1 MLRCFSPRL
10 GDPSAVGFLS
20 RQFVRVSAMIPDP
33 DKTASIHLDYG
44 ADSAD
49 FDVQDLHVCRQGLRI
64 KTRWY
69 FEPGAELSVNFQL
82 NDDSARRRI
91 LRTEGVVADCSRL
104 EDGGGFLVTVVF
116 LEVTDDIL
124 AVIRDVAES
133 MEFS

>member
-1 MLRCFSPRL
+1 
-10 GDPSAVGFLS
+10 
-20 RQFVRVSAMIPDP
+20 MIPDP

-49 FDVQDLHVCRQGLRI
+49 FDVRDLEVCRQGLRI

-82 NDDSARRRI
+82 TDDATGANRI
-91 LRTEGVVADCSRL
+91 LRTEGIVADCSRL
-104 EDGGGFLVTVVF
+104 EDSRDYLVTVVF

-124 AVIRDVAES
+124 AVIHDLSES
-133 MEFS
+133 VEFF

>member
-1 MLRCFSPRL
+1 
-10 GDPSAVGFLS
+10 
-20 RQFVRVSAMIPDP
+20 MIPDS

-64 KTRWY
+64 KTRWF

-82 NDDSARRRI
+82 TEDDAPGAGR
-91 LRTEGVVADCSRL
+91 LLKTEGIVVDCSRL
-104 EDGGGFLVTVVF
+104 EDEEMYQVTVMF
-116 LEVTDDIL
+116 LEVTEDIL
-124 AVIRDVAES
+124 TVIREVKESSS

>member
-1 MLRCFSPRL
+1 
-10 GDPSAVGFLS
+10 
-20 RQFVRVSAMIPDP
+20 MIPDP

-69 FEPGAELSVNFQL
+69 FEPGTELSVNFQVA
-82 NDDSARRRI
+82 DDGGTGAGRL
-91 LRTEGVVADCSRL
+91 LRTEGIVVDCAHD
-104 EDGGGFLVTVVF
+104 EDSSDYVVSVLF
-116 LEVTDDIL
+116 LEVTEDIL

-133 MEFS
+133 VEFS